1 MFDPLFYH
9 IVLALFSAVMIVCA
23 ISDITHYRIPNIFIL
38 FLLGLY
44 PVFVFVAPDP
54 VLWGQGLA
62 IAGVFFLIGL
72 LLFRS
77 GVMGGGD
84 VKLIAVTALWAGL
97 PGLGTF
103 IFFMALSGAVMSL
116 FMMSRFRGASAYLC
130 ARMGFETVHQKL
142 MTPQLPYGV
151 AIAIGGLAVVYRL
164 VFVSI

>member
-1 MFDPLFYH
+1 MFEPLFYH
-9 IVLALFSAVMIVCA
+9 ITLALFSAVMIVCA
-23 ISDITHYRIPNIFIL
+23 ISDLTHYRIPNIFIL

-44 PVFVFVAPDP
+44 PVFVFVAPQP

-62 IAGVFFLIGL
+62 VGGVFFLIGL

-84 VKLIAVTALWAGL
+84 VKLIAVTALWAGV
-97 PGLGTF
+97 PGLATF
-103 IFFMALSGAVMSL
+103 VFFMAISGAAMSL

-130 ARMGFETVHQKL
+130 ARMGFETAHQKL

-151 AIAIGGLAVVYRL
+151 AVAIGGLSIVYQF
-164 VFVSI
+164 VFVSL